1 MAFRPKLI
9 PTLFTVPA
17 VITML
22 FLGFWQVDRLVWK
35 EALIERLH
43 ERATGEAT
51 DLTPGAKDEEADEF
65 RRVRL
70 SGTFDHE
77 NEFLLVNRSLNG
89 NPGMHI
95 LTPLTRSDGGGH
107 VLINRG
113 WVPFDKVEIAARAAA
128 HAELRFRDEEGRE
141 LFVYG
146 AATAVDANGATRA
159 MTTAFDGER
168 ITLRLAGDWLADA
181 VYPVVVDPMLGVGNW
196 VTHADPIGDVD
207 VVRDS
212 ESTAQAVWVAY
223 SVFFSGSDGDVY
235 FQRFHDDGSQG
246 ALVFQKKLP
255 VVPE

>member
-128 HAELRFRDEEGRE
+128 QVEGEVLIDGLLRFPKGPGTFTPDNDLERNHWFFIDTAEMSRITGKTMESYY
-141 LFVYG
+141 VMAG
-146 AATAVDANGATRA
+146 AAENPGG
-159 MTTAFDGER
+159 F
-168 ITLRLAGDWLADA
+168 
-181 VYPVVVDPMLGVGNW
+181 
-196 VTHADPIGDVD
+196 PIGQQWTLDV
-207 VVRDS
+207 RNNHLQYAI
-212 ESTAQAVWVAY
+212 TW
-223 SVFFSGSDGDVY
+223 FSL
-235 FQRFHDDGSQG
+235 
-246 ALVFQKKLP
+246 ALALLVIYILYHRKAD
-255 VVPE
+255 